1 MFRNATDEALSSI
14 NVLICCNCAGKCCD
28 SVHRSVR
35 LSKFSNAVTQC
46 LVNATLVCTSHS
58 GNEHKLT
65 WSDELSELKSAFLN
79 SHCVWVNGGGPH
91 YGQININSTSKVIC
105 KQVVHGA
112 CITYEQRANKKFLK
126 LSHEYNTK
134 NLGLLKRSLI
144 VM

>member
-14 NVLICCNCAGKCCD
+14 DVLICCNCAGKCCD

-79 SHCVWVNGGGPH
+79 SHCVGLMEAGHITVKLILIQLVKSYVSKSFMVLVLH
-91 YGQININSTSKVIC
+91 MSSELIKNS
-105 KQVVHGA
+105 
-112 CITYEQRANKKFLK
+112 
-126 LSHEYNTK
+126 
-134 NLGLLKRSLI
+134 
-144 VM
+144 